1 MSPGKRRLQ
10 TNQPPAGA
18 TEYAEARRHSFR
30 PFRGWFELIENPGLS
45 PGAIFSRAYG
55 ASAVTTLFILF
66 SAPAASLASGAT
78 RSTTSPRPDR
88 QHRAPTCCSCSSV
101 LLGRRPQSGGR
112 RKQVL
117 FCWLSHCLAAAKPYG
132 HLIRAVSTAR
142 FAHLIYKGSRA
153 PLACAIRIAARRIG
167 YCRDAHAVTLNVDIG

>member
-1 MSPGKRRLQ
+1 MDWLVKNRQQLLLVVSDVAKLQ
-10 TNQPPAGA
+10 LCHWPQPD
-18 TEYAEARRHSFR
+18 T
-30 PFRGWFELIENPGLS
+30 
-45 PGAIFSRAYG
+45 
-55 ASAVTTLFILF
+55 
-66 SAPAASLASGAT
+66 
-78 RSTTSPRPDR
+78 

-112 RKQVL
+112 RKQVQDL

-167 YCRDAHAVTLNVDIG
+167 YCRDAHAVTPNVDIG